1 MLRNI
6 LIATGVTLL
15 VVATTAEIKFPP
27 KPAVLYNPSA
37 SAPIGWYRLR
47 AKTPIKIGDQ
57 VAAYAPDWARK
68 LADERRYLPYEYPM
82 IKTIWASSGTQICT
96 HNNRISVPNYPVII
110 SLSQDSLGRDMP
122 KLSGCFTLKADEY
135 FLVSPDVQAGFDSR
149 YFGAVDAQ
157 NILGKVEFLENHELS
172 RSGEKRENGR
182 VLEDKREGKIKDRA
196 HLGLSHCLHIVFSG
210 PPIFWRAHLI
220 SAMPLTSV
228 VLSLPTSKKRTNTV
242 VLRKGG

>member
-6 LIATGVTLL
+6 LIAMGVTLL

-27 KPAVLYNPSA
+27 RPIVLYNPSA

-47 AKTPIKIGDQ
+47 ANAPLKVGDQ
-57 VAAYAPDWARK
+57 VAAYAPEWARK
-68 LADERRYLPYEYPM
+68 LADERQYLPYEYPM
-82 IKTIWASSGTQICT
+82 IKTIWASSGTKICV

-149 YFGAVDAQ
+149 YFGAVEAQ
-157 NILGKVEFLENHELS
+157 NILGKVEFLGNRQLS

-182 VLEDKREGKIKDRA
+182 VLEGKREGKIKDRA

-210 PPIFWRAHLI
+210 PPNFWRAHLI
-220 SAMPLTSV
+220 GAMSLTSV
-228 VLSLPTSKKRTNTV
+228 VFSLPTSKKRTNTV